1 MTSATTRTSSPVG
14 DSAVGRTLMLLLGLA
29 VTPYL
34 NALHNELV
42 YDDHAVVTENRL
54 VRSLHPRLMLQPSLD
69 GYTVE
74 WYRPL
79 TMYSFAL
86 NYRLGRLNPL
96 GYHVANILLHA
107 TNVWLLYGIALR
119 VLRGRCAA
127 LAAAGL
133 FAVHAIHVE
142 AVTPVSGRA
151 DLLATVFV
159 LITWRLALSTDR
171 PAACGRVAAI
181 AAAALAGLLAKES
194 AIVVWPLL
202 VLGDFA
208 GLGWA
213 EAQER
218 KPLERLASRAR
229 VHAALAVALGVYL
242 GLRFAVTG
250 GFVAASDVA
259 FRTIEN
265 PLATVGLGVRLVTA
279 GWVFLKYCGLL
290 LAPVALSADYSYN
303 QIPVVDSWHD
313 LRLLAVVAAT
323 AGLACGIAALW
334 RRDRLI
340 AASLLL
346 FILLWLPISNMV
358 LVIGTIMGERLMY
371 LPSVG
376 FTLLVGAL
384 VARMNRDNRR
394 LGVMLTALAAA
405 VAATH
410 VGLAFERNRDWRS
423 QETLYRDTVEQSPHS
438 AKAHFN
444 YGIVLQGHNRPDAA
458 AEHYRA
464 ALRIAPY
471 YPEAHNALG
480 TVLLARQDLRAAEE
494 CFRAAV
500 QADPRLAK
508 AWTNFGTV
516 LFRSGRDK
524 EARQALEQAVRLN
537 PTLALAHATLGA
549 IAERNGEAIDALEH
563 YGEAYRLS
571 PMFEGLAPHLA
582 QLLEKAGRADDAR
595 TILRNIERVRPQ

>member
-1 MTSATTRTSSPVG
+1 
-14 DSAVGRTLMLLLGLA
+14 MLLLSLA
-29 VTPYL
+29 VIPYL
-34 NALHNELV
+34 NALHNDFV
-42 YDDHAVVTENRL
+42 YDDHAVITENRS

-69 GYTVE
+69 QYTVE

-86 NYRLGRLNPL
+86 NYRLGGLNPL

-119 VLRGRCAA
+119 VLRGPCAA

-142 AVTPVSGRA
+142 AVTPASGRA

-159 LITWRLALSTDR
+159 LIAWRLALPTDW
-171 PAACGRVAAI
+171 PAAWWRVVAI
-181 AAAALAGLLAKES
+181 ATAALAGILAKES
-194 AIVVWPLL
+194 AIVVWPLIAL
-202 VLGDFA
+202 SDLS
-208 GLGWA
+208 GLGWTR
-213 EAQER
+213 AQER
-218 KPLERLASRAR
+218 MPLRRLAAQAR
-229 VHAALAVALGVYL
+229 VQAGLAVALGAYL

-250 GFVAASDVA
+250 ELVPASDMV

-279 GWVFLKYCGLL
+279 AWVFLKYCALL

-313 LRLLAVVAAT
+313 SRLLAVVAAT
-323 AGLACGIAALW
+323 ASLAYGIAALW

-384 VARMNRDNRR
+384 VARVNRNDRR
-394 LGVMLTALAAA
+394 LGVILTALAAA
-405 VAATH
+405 VAAAH
-410 VGLAFERNRDWRS
+410 VGLAFERNRDWRT
-423 QETLYRDTVEQSPHS
+423 QEALFRDTVKRSAHS

-444 YGIVLQGHNRPDAA
+444 YGIVLQSHNRPDAA
-458 AEHYRA
+458 ATHYRA
-464 ALRIAPY
+464 ALRIAPH
-471 YPEAHNALG
+471 YPEALNALG
-480 TVLLARQDLRAAEE
+480 TVLLARQDLRGAEE

-500 QADPRLAK
+500 QADPRLAT
-508 AWTNFGTV
+508 AWTNFGMV
-516 LFRSGRDK
+516 LFRSGRDMD
-524 EARQALEQAVRLN
+524 ARQALEQAVRLN
-537 PTLALAHATLGA
+537 PTLALAHTTLGA
-549 IAERNGEAIDALEH
+549 IAERNGKPIDALEH

-571 PMFEGLAPHLA
+571 PTFEGLAPHLA
-582 QLLEKAGRADDAR
+582 ELLEKAGRADDAR
-595 TILRNIERVRPQ
+595 TILRNLERVRPQ